1 VGQTSGTAER
11 PGQRPAG
18 PGAASAR
25 LPRAGWLIVARKEL
39 ADHLLSVR
47 FTVLIVLLGLAAML
61 AVYAASSAIRDV
73 APQANEVPALF
84 LRLFTVVPED
94 LPSFVSMVGL
104 VGFLAPLLGIAFGF
118 DSVSGE
124 RSQGTLPRLVAQPIY
139 RDDVING
146 KFGAGLGVIGV
157 VLVALTL
164 IVAGLGL
171 SRLGIVP
178 TAEEVSRMLVWL
190 VVTMVY
196 VAFWL
201 GFATLCSV
209 ALRRAAT
216 SALVAIAAWLVL
228 ALFWNLL
235 VGLITNAVAP
245 VPQQP
250 TIEEQVRNLS
260 FEQRFGRLSP
270 SRLYE
275 EVTFVILRPEE
286 NIGPYGFLL
295 PQQLDRA
302 VLSELSLGQSTLLV
316 WPQIVGLVALTVICF
331 AVAYVLFMRQE
342 IRA

>member
-1 VGQTSGTAER
+1 LAETA
-11 PGQRPAG
+11 RPAG
-18 PGAASAR
+18 ARATPTESRAAVTR
-25 LPRAGWLIVARKEL
+25 PAGWRIVAAKEL
-39 ADHLLSVR
+39 ADQLLSVR
-47 FTVLIVLLGLAAML
+47 FTVLIALLGLAAML
-61 AVYAASSAIRDV
+61 SVYAASGAIRDV
-73 APQANEVPALF
+73 APEANQVPALF
-84 LRLFTVVPED
+84 LRLFTIAPED
-94 LPSFVSMVGL
+94 LPAFVSMVGL

-124 RSQGTLPRLVAQPIY
+124 RSQGTLPRLVAQPIH

-146 KFGAGLGVIGV
+146 KFAAGLAVIGV
-157 VLVALTL
+157 VLTALTL

-178 TAEEVSRMLVWL
+178 TAEEVARMLVWL
-190 VVTMVY
+190 LVTMVY

-201 GFATLCSV
+201 GFASLCSV

-235 VGLITNAVAP
+235 VGLVTNAVAP
-245 VPQQP
+245 VPEQP

-275 EVTFVILRPEE
+275 EVTFVILRPEQ
-286 NIGPYGFLL
+286 NFGPYGFLL

-302 VLSELSLGQSTLLV
+302 VFSELSLGQSILLV